1 MKCYFDNASTT
12 PMDPSVVEE
21 MVFGMKN
28 FSGNPSS
35 IHSEGR
41 IAKAEIEKAK
51 NSIASLLYGK
61 SSQFIFTSGGTEANN
76 LVLYSCLVWGGIK
89 TVITSKIEH
98 PSVYSTLI
106 HLQKIRFFSILYV
119 DLKENG
125 DIDLD
130 DLEQKLAQ
138 SSDIL
143 VSLMHGNNEI
153 GNILDL
159 ELVGNLC
166 KKHNALF
173 HSDTVQTVGFYP
185 FELEDSPVDFMT
197 CSAHKIH
204 GPKGIGFVYIKNKK
218 NIHPTIFGGGQQMG
232 IRSGTENLHSIIGL
246 KKSLEIA
253 YTELEKNKKH
263 ITDLKQYA
271 IEKLKETFPKAHF
284 NGNCQD
290 ENSLYKLINVSL
302 PFKNE
307 LLGFQLD
314 LKGICVSQGSACSS
328 GASKFSSILSELS
341 TSNKNYSPLRISF
354 SKFNTKVE
362 VDYLIQSLIEI
373 SK

>member
-1 MKCYFDNASTT
+1 MKSYLDNASTT
-12 PMDPSVVEE
+12 PMDFSVIEE
-21 MVFGMKN
+21 MVLGMKN

-35 IHSEGR
+35 THSDGR
-41 IAKAEIEKAK
+41 MAKAEIEKAK
-51 NSIASLLYGK
+51 NSIASLLFGK
-61 SSQFIFTSGGTEANN
+61 SSQFIFTSGGTESNN
-76 LVLYSCLVWGGIK
+76 LVLYSCLIFGDIK

-98 PSVYSTLI
+98 PAVYSTLI

-138 SSDIL
+138 SSDVL

-159 ELVGNLC
+159 EIVGNLC

-185 FELEDSPVDFMT
+185 FELENSPVDFIT

-218 NIHPTIFGGGQQMG
+218 NIRPMILGGGQQMG

-253 YTELEKNKKH
+253 YTELEKNKKQ
-263 ITDLKQYA
+263 ITELKQYT
-271 IEKLKETFPKAHF
+271 IERLKNSFPKAHL
-284 NGNCQD
+284 NGNCLD
-290 ENSLYKLINVSL
+290 KTSLYKLISVSL
-302 PFKNE
+302 PFKND

-314 LKGICVSQGSACSS
+314 LKGISVSQGSACSS
-328 GASKFSSILSELS
+328 GASKFSSVLSELS
-341 TSNKNYSPLRISF
+341 ISNENHSPLRISF
-354 SKFNTKVE
+354 SKFNTKAE